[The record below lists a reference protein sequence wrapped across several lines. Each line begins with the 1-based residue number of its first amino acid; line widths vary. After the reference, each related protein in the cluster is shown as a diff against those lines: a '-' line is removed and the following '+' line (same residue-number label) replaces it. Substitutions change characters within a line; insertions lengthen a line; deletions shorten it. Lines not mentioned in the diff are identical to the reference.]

1 MPTSTPSPT
10 YTATPTLTPINRPT
24 ATSTPY
30 PTFTS
35 AISPIL
41 TQTSTITP
49 TNTPFPTLTSPTSP
63 PVLSSTSTPS
73 STHIPIPAHTPT
85 ATSSPSETSS
95 PTPSPTNTPSP
106 IPTPILTPTPTG
118 TLSPTYAPLPTL
130 TTPPAYTPTPALY
143 IQPEPK
149 ITPTHTPTRKP
160 TRTPLPT
167 STPTSTLYI
176 WPEPKIT
183 PTHTPTRK
191 PTRTPLPT
199 STPTSTL
206 YIWPEPKI
214 TPTHT
219 PTRKPTRTPLPT
231 STPTPTSTYTPTP
244 TSSPTST
251 SSPTPTFTPTAT
263 PTPSFTP
270 TFTPT
275 ATKLPTRTPTP
286 TNTPPPERPSLS
298 IPDEIPGT
306 LDGPVAVPI
315 TFDAD
320 GARVSSIAFSV
331 DYDESCLSFDPTD
344 ADSDGIADS
353 VNLIVP
359 EAFGTTWVGHDP
371 EDADGELDIVIADAT
386 HPFEAMPNGV
396 IMEIA
401 LTVTEEASCSEE
413 EAAVGFSSDPHAL
426 YANDEGERL
435 EGDTEDGS
443 IRISTPTPTA
453 TAIATA
459 TPTFTPTATH
469 TPTATPV
476 PANPSLSIPEEIL
489 AMPGQSVTV
498 TITFDS
504 DGAEISGVTFSL
516 DYDRSCLS
524 FDPTDSDSDGLPDS
538 VNIMLPPEF
547 DRTLVAPAPEDAD
560 REIDVV
566 LADILY
572 PLAVMPNGVILEI
585 GPTVAT
591 DAACWGATV
600 NVKFWPDTPATY
612 FNTEGQEV
620 TGSMHDGS
628 IRISVPTSTP
638 TATPT
643 QSPTPTPTFTNTP
656 TSTPTPTFTPT
667 ATHTP
672 TATPVPA
679 IPSLSIPNDV
689 SAMPGQ
695 TVSVPITF
703 DSDGA
708 EISGVTFS
716 LDYDRSCLSFDPTDS
731 DSDGLPDSVS
741 LTLPPEF
748 DRTLVAAAPD
758 DVGREIDFVLAD
770 IVYPLTAMS
779 DGVIVEIGLTVA
791 TDAACWGA
799 TVNVKFWPDTPATYF
814 NTEGQEV
821 TGSMHDGSIQISVP
835 TSTPTA
841 TPTQSPTPTPTF
853 TNTPTSTPTPTFTP
867 TATHTPTA
875 TPVPAIPS
883 LSIPNDVSA
892 MPGQTVSVPI
902 TFDSDGAEISGVTF
916 SLDYD
921 RSCLS
926 FDPTDSDSDGLPD
939 SVSLTLPPEFDRT
952 LVAAAPDDVG
962 REIDFVLAD
971 IVYPLTAMSDGV
983 IVEIGLT
990 VATDAACWGAT
1001 TDIAFWPNSP
1011 ATYFGTDG
1019 QELMGVTE
1027 GGSVRISVPT
1037 STPTSTSTPTP
1048 TPTPTF
1054 TPTATAT
1061 PTFTPTPTP
1070 TPTFT
1075 PTATATPTFT
1085 PTPTPTPTFTPTAT
1099 ATPTFTPTPTPTPTF
1114 TPTATA
1120 TPTFTP
1126 TPTPTPTFTPTA
1138 TATPTPTPTPTFTP
1152 TATATPTFTPTPTP
1166 TPTFTPTATATP
1178 TFTSTPT
1185 PTPTFTPTATAT
1197 PTFTPTLTPTPT
1209 FTPTATATPTFT
1221 PTPTPTPTFTPT
1233 ATATATPTIT
1243 PTPTPTFT
1251 STPTPTP
1258 TNTPTPVLD
1267 GPSLTIPEEIPGTP
1281 GQTVAA
1287 PISFDSD
1294 DNDISNITFVVD
1306 YDQACLSFDS
1316 TDANFDGVP
1325 DSVTLM
1331 VPTAFITQVQF
1342 TGGAIQ
1348 FVLYALGATMPDG
1361 VIADISLT
1369 VSDAQ
1374 DCRGATAELGFSF
1387 GPAFGDDRFRP
1398 VEGWSQDGSVKIAD
1412 N

>member
-49 TNTPFPTLTSPTSP
+49 TNTPSPTLTSPTSP

-106 IPTPILTPTPTG
+106 VPTPIPTPTS

-130 TTPPAYTPTPALY
+130 TPPNTTLPTYSPTPALY
-143 IQPEPK
+143 IRSEPK

-353 VNLIVP
+353 VNLMVP

-371 EDADGELDIVIADAT
+371 EDADGEIDTVIADAIQ
-386 HPFEAMPNGV
+386 PFEAMPNGV

-585 GPTVAT
+585 GLTVAT

-758 DVGREIDFVLAD
+758 DAGREIDFVLAD

-779 DGVIVEIGLTVA
+779 DGVIVQIGLNVA
-791 TDAACWGA
+791 SDATCWGA
-799 TVNVKFWPDTPATYF
+799 TTDIAFWPNSPATYF
-814 NTEGQEV
+814 GTDGQELMGV
-821 TGSMHDGSIQISVP
+821 TEDGSVRISVP
-835 TSTPTA
+835 TSTPTS

-952 LVAAAPDDVG
+952 LVAAAPDDAG

-983 IVEIGLT
+983 IVQIGLN
-990 VATDAACWGAT
+990 VASDATCWGAT

-1099 ATPTFTPTPTPTPTF
+1099 RPHGLRQLLPSHRRYRDLRSHPRLRQLLPSHRRPPPLPRLRLHLRQLLPSHRRLPRLLRSRPRLRQLLPSHRRLPRLLRPTPTPTPTF

-1120 TPTFTP
+1120 TPYVHSHAYANSYLHTDGYRDSYVHSHAYANSYLHTDGHRHSHVYAY
-1126 TPTPTPTFTPTA
+1126 TYANSYLHTDGYRNSYVHTHSHTNAHLHTNGHGHRHSHNYAYANSHLHINSHTDTDEHA
-1138 TATPTPTPTPTFTP
+1138 YTGTGR
-1152 TATATPTFTPTPTP
+1152 
-1166 TPTFTPTATATP
+1166 
-1178 TFTSTPT
+1178 
-1185 PTPTFTPTATAT
+1185 
-1197 PTFTPTLTPTPT
+1197 TL
-1209 FTPTATATPTFT
+1209 AHY
-1221 PTPTPTPTFTPT
+1221 
-1233 ATATATPTIT
+1233 
-1243 PTPTPTFT
+1243 
-1251 STPTPTP
+1251 S
-1258 TNTPTPVLD
+1258 
-1267 GPSLTIPEEIPGTP
+1267 
-1281 GQTVAA
+1281 
-1287 PISFDSD
+1287 
-1294 DNDISNITFVVD
+1294 
-1306 YDQACLSFDS
+1306 
-1316 TDANFDGVP
+1316 
-1325 DSVTLM
+1325 
-1331 VPTAFITQVQF
+1331 
-1342 TGGAIQ
+1342 
-1348 FVLYALGATMPDG
+1348 
-1361 VIADISLT
+1361 
-1369 VSDAQ
+1369 
-1374 DCRGATAELGFSF
+1374 
-1387 GPAFGDDRFRP
+1387 
-1398 VEGWSQDGSVKIAD
+1398 
-1412 N
+1412 